1 MQAAWLKVGSCGN
14 GSEWQQGINTNDD
27 NDDHRGGSTQ
37 LASVAYPGLCLNVFG
52 GPPACCPGGADSNP
66 AKFHLTKCGGG
77 PGNQFN
83 FTAQGQ
89 LALVG
94 ASKWSACEGLCI
106 APTTTVS
113 PLVSLG
119 NCSASDPQWV
129 RVQV

>member
-1 MQAAWLKVGSCGN
+1 MLDCVWPSLVALLRLRASLRRGAA
-14 GSEWQQGINTNDD
+14 T
-27 NDDHRGGSTQ
+27 R
-37 LASVAYPGLCLNVFG
+37 ASAELLRALPAGEAEPFG
-52 GPPACCPGGADSNP
+52 FLLYDPPACCPGGADSNP

-106 APTTTVS
+106 APTTTS